1 MPLFEFKCGDCGAVQ
16 ECLVNSG
23 EEQTDLSC
31 LSCGSPKLTKL
42 MSSFAVKSGTSKSA
56 KQGRCAICEEAD
68 GSTRV
73 VPAIHINIDPETG
86 SPSVGLGLLEV
97 QEVRMPEPKDRSKLH

>member
-1 MPLFEFKCGDCGAVQ
+1 MPLYEFKCGDCGAEQ

-31 LSCGSPKLTKL
+31 LNCGSAKLTKL
-42 MSSFAVKSGTSKSA
+42 MSSFAIKGGSSKSA
-56 KQGRCAICEEAD
+56 KQNRCAICEEAD

-73 VPAIHINIDPETG
+73 VPAVHINIDPENG
-86 SPSVGLGLLEV
+86 SSSVGMGLLEIR
-97 QEVRMPEPKDRSKLH
+97 EVSSPTPKDRRKLH